1 MYRVQLDHFEGPL
14 DLLLF
19 FIRRDE
25 LDVYDIPIATLAD
38 DFLDAVRAM
47 EHVDLDAAA
56 EFIHT
61 AAMLIQIKAR
71 MLLPRPELDEAGEP
85 IDPRR
90 ELVERLVEYVRYKEA
105 AAEIEG
111 RWEARRLFATR
122 GAAAA
127 PDVADEAP
135 VVRAGLFDLLGAFA
149 VALRRASGAAG
160 DEPVHDV
167 ARESYALDE
176 QRAWLLGA
184 LPRGGAGRGAAFAR
198 LVDGR
203 SRAFVIVTFLAV
215 LDLLQGGLVRL
226 VLGATP
232 EDFGLELAPDAP
244 RLAA

>member
-1 MYRVQLDHFEGPL
+1 MYRVQLDRFEGPL

-25 LDVYDIPIATLAD
+25 LDIYDIPIAQLAD

-111 RWEARRLFATR
+111 RWEARRRLATR

-127 PDVADEAP
+127 PETTVDVP
-135 VVRAGLFDLLGAFA
+135 PVRAGLFDLLSAFA
-149 VALRRASGAAG
+149 VALRRAGDAA

-167 ARESYALDE
+167 SRESYALDE

-184 LPRGGAGRGAAFAR
+184 LDGAGARGASFAR

-215 LDLLQGGLVRL
+215 LDLLQSGRVRL

-232 EDFGLELAPDAP
+232 EDFGLERAPDVP

>member
-1 MYRVQLDHFEGPL
+1 MYRVQLDRFEGPL

-25 LDVYDIPIATLAD
+25 LDVYDIPIAKLAD

-71 MLLPRPELDEAGEP
+71 MLLPRPELNEAGEP

-90 ELVERLVEYVRYKEA
+90 ELVERLVEYVRFKEA
-105 AAEIEG
+105 AVEMEG
-111 RWEARRLFATR
+111 RWDARRALATR
-122 GAAAA
+122 GAASA
-127 PDVADEAP
+127 PERTDDAP
-135 VVRAGLFDLLGAFA
+135 LVRAGLFDLLNAFA
-149 VALRRASGAAG
+149 VALRRAPGVA

-167 ARESYALDE
+167 VRESYALEE

-184 LPRGGAGRGAAFAR
+184 LGRGAAFAR
-198 LVDGR
+198 LVEGR

-215 LDLLQGGLVRL
+215 LDLLQSGTVRL
-226 VLGATP
+226 VLGASP
-232 EDFGLELAPDAP
+232 EDFGLEPASVPI
-244 RLAA
+244 AA